1 MYFLIGLG
9 IIVIIVYGNMLYD
22 RIKTKKNKDTTDVEK
37 SAGTADNHF
46 AEQKETKGQK
56 TEINRQ
62 APDQDQSGSMVK
74 TAANVAFSGPTLTQM
89 IADDLKQKKH
99 IFGLPLTLCEERG
112 DGQLIALDREDN
124 IYVIETVQRADY
136 EEFYLQ
142 ILDDMAVQR
151 KRIQKNAADRKVYAV
166 VCVTTLPETLKLAAE
181 KDNAIRI
188 FEMSC
193 RKMLLN
199 C

>member
-62 APDQDQSGSMVK
+62 APDQDQSGSME
-74 TAANVAFSGPTLTQM
+74 NSSEYCFFRPN
-89 IADDLKQKKH
+89 AD
-99 IFGLPLTLCEERG
+99 T
-112 DGQLIALDREDN
+112 
-124 IYVIETVQRADY
+124 
-136 EEFYLQ
+136 
-142 ILDDMAVQR
+142 DD
-151 KRIQKNAADRKVYAV
+151 
-166 VCVTTLPETLKLAAE
+166 CG
-181 KDNAIRI
+181 
-188 FEMSC
+188 
-193 RKMLLN
+193 
-199 C
+199 

>member
-22 RIKTKKNKDTTDVEK
+22 RIKTNKNKDTTDVEK

-74 TAANVAFSGPTLTQM
+74 TAANIAFSGP

-188 FEMSC
+188 FSYE
-193 RKMLLN
+193 LN
-199 C
+199 FRNVM

>member
-22 RIKTKKNKDTTDVEK
+22 RIKTKKNKDMTDVEQ

-46 AEQKETKGQK
+46 AEQKETKGQR

-74 TAANVAFSGPTLTQM
+74 TAANIAFSGPTLTQM

-124 IYVIETVQRADY
+124 IYVIETAQRADY

-188 FEMSC
+188 FSYE
-193 RKMLLN
+193 LN
-199 C
+199 FRNVM

>member
-9 IIVIIVYGNMLYD
+9 IIVYGNMLYD

-74 TAANVAFSGPTLTQM
+74 TAANITFSGPTLTQM

-151 KRIQKNAADRKVYAV
+151 KRIQKNMKDHQIPQGSSISAVLANIYMIEADKKINEYV
-166 VCVTTLPETLKLAAE
+166 VSLGGMYRSIV
-181 KDNAIRI
+181 
-188 FEMSC
+188 MS
-193 RKMLLN
+193 L
-199 C
+199 

>member
-74 TAANVAFSGPTLTQM
+74 TAANIAFSGPTLTQM

-99 IFGLPLTLCEERG
+99 IFGLPLTLCEEQG
-112 DGQLIALDREDN
+112 DGH
-124 IYVIETVQRADY
+124 
-136 EEFYLQ
+136 
-142 ILDDMAVQR
+142 DMAVQR

-188 FEMSC
+188 FSYE
-193 RKMLLN
+193 LN
-199 C
+199 FRNVM

>member
-9 IIVIIVYGNMLYD
+9 IIVIIVYRNMLYD

-62 APDQDQSGSMVK
+62 ASDQDQSGSMVK
-74 TAANVAFSGPTLTQM
+74 TAANIAFSGPTLTQM

-99 IFGLPLTLCEERG
+99 IFGLPLTLCEEMG

-136 EEFYLQ
+136 EELYLQ
-142 ILDDMAVQR
+142 VLDDMAAQR
-151 KRIQKNAADRKVYAV
+151 KRREESSADRKVYVV

-188 FEMSC
+188 FSYE
-193 RKMLLN
+193 LN
-199 C
+199 FRNVM

>member
-62 APDQDQSGSMVK
+62 A
-74 TAANVAFSGPTLTQM
+74 
-89 IADDLKQKKH
+89 
-99 IFGLPLTLCEERG
+99 R
-112 DGQLIALDREDN
+112 
-124 IYVIETVQRADY
+124 
-136 EEFYLQ
+136 
-142 ILDDMAVQR
+142 
-151 KRIQKNAADRKVYAV
+151 
-166 VCVTTLPETLKLAAE
+166 
-181 KDNAIRI
+181 IRI
-188 FEMSC
+188 NPGAWSKQQ
-193 RKMLLN
+193 RILLFQAQR
-199 C
+199 

>member
-22 RIKTKKNKDTTDVEK
+22 RIKTNKNKDTTDVEK

-74 TAANVAFSGPTLTQM
+74 TAANIAFSGPTLTQM

-99 IFGLPLTLCEERG
+99 IFGLSLTLCDDRG
-112 DGQLIALDREDN
+112 DGQLIALDREDYT
-124 IYVIETVQRADY
+124 YVIEHVHRADHGEY
-136 EEFYLQ
+136 YLQ

-188 FEMSC
+188 FSYE
-193 RKMLLN
+193 LN
-199 C
+199 FRNVM

>member
-1 MYFLIGLG
+1 
-9 IIVIIVYGNMLYD
+9 
-22 RIKTKKNKDTTDVEK
+22 
-37 SAGTADNHF
+37 
-46 AEQKETKGQK
+46 
-56 TEINRQ
+56 
-62 APDQDQSGSMVK
+62 
-74 TAANVAFSGPTLTQM
+74 M

-99 IFGLPLTLCEERG
+99 VFGLPLTLCEERG

-188 FEMSC
+188 FSYE
-193 RKMLLN
+193 LN
-199 C
+199 FRNVM

>member
-74 TAANVAFSGPTLTQM
+74 TAANIAFSGPTLTQM

-124 IYVIETVQRADY
+124 IYVIETAQRPEY
-136 EEFYLQ
+136 EELYLQ
-142 ILDDMAVQR
+142 VLDDMAAES
-151 KRIQKNAADRKVYAV
+151 KRIQKNAAARKVYAI
-166 VCVTTLPETLKLAAE
+166 VCVTTLPETLKIAAE
-181 KDNAIRI
+181 KENSIRI
-188 FEMSC
+188 FSYE
-193 RKMLLN
+193 LN
-199 C
+199 FRNIM

>member
-1 MYFLIGLG
+1 
-9 IIVIIVYGNMLYD
+9 MLYD

-74 TAANVAFSGPTLTQM
+74 TAANIAFSGPTLTQM

-99 IFGLPLTLCEERG
+99 IFGLPLTLCEEQG

-188 FEMSC
+188 FSYE
-193 RKMLLN
+193 LN
-199 C
+199 FRNIM

>member
-9 IIVIIVYGNMLYD
+9 ILVVIVYGNMLYD
-22 RIKTKKNKDTTDVEK
+22 RIKTMKNKDATDVEK
-37 SAGTADNHF
+37 SAGTKDNYLDD
-46 AEQKETKGQK
+46 QKETKGQK
-56 TEINRQ
+56 AEIDGQ
-62 APDQDQSGSMVK
+62 ALDQDRSGSMVK
-74 TAANVAFSGPTLTQM
+74 TAANIAFSGPTLTQM

-99 IFGLPLTLCEERG
+99 IFGLPLTLCEEMG

-136 EEFYLQ
+136 EELYLQ
-142 ILDDMAVQR
+142 VLDDMAVQR
-151 KRIQKNAADRKVYAV
+151 KRIQKSTADRKVYAV

-188 FEMSC
+188 FSYE
-193 RKMLLN
+193 LN
-199 C
+199 FRNVM

>member
-37 SAGTADNHF
+37 SACTADNHF

-74 TAANVAFSGPTLTQM
+74 TAANITFSGPTLTQM

-112 DGQLIALDREDN
+112 DGQLIALDR
-124 IYVIETVQRADY
+124 
-136 EEFYLQ
+136 
-142 ILDDMAVQR
+142 
-151 KRIQKNAADRKVYAV
+151 
-166 VCVTTLPETLKLAAE
+166 
-181 KDNAIRI
+181 
-188 FEMSC
+188 
-193 RKMLLN
+193 
-199 C
+199 

>member
-142 ILDDMAVQR
+142 VLDDMAAQR
-151 KRIQKNAADRKVYAV
+151 KRIQKTQQTGKSNAV

-188 FEMSC
+188 FSYE
-193 RKMLLN
+193 LN
-199 C
+199 FRNVM

>member
-62 APDQDQSGSMVK
+62 ASDQDQSGSMVK
-74 TAANVAFSGPTLTQM
+74 TAANIAFSGPTLTQM
-89 IADDLKQKKH
+89 KH
-99 IFGLPLTLCEERG
+99 IFGLPLTLCEEMG

-136 EEFYLQ
+136 EELYLQ
-142 ILDDMAVQR
+142 VLDDMAAQR

-188 FEMSC
+188 FSYE
-193 RKMLLN
+193 LN
-199 C
+199 FRNVM

>member
-37 SAGTADNHF
+37 SAGTKDNYLDD
-46 AEQKETKGQK
+46 QKETKGQK
-56 TEINRQ
+56 AEIDGQ
-62 APDQDQSGSMVK
+62 ALDQDRSGSMVK
-74 TAANVAFSGPTLTQM
+74 TAANIAFSGPTLTQM

-99 IFGLPLTLCEERG
+99 IFGLPLTLCEEMG

-136 EEFYLQ
+136 EELYLQ
-142 ILDDMAVQR
+142 VLDDMAVQR
-151 KRIQKNAADRKVYAV
+151 KRIQKSTADRKVYAV
-166 VCVTTLPETLKLAAE
+166 VCVTTLSETLKLAAE

-188 FEMSC
+188 FSYE
-193 RKMLLN
+193 LN
-199 C
+199 FRNVM